1 MNHIFT
7 RASSCTLFVLA
18 FWCASPSVAIAAGAA
33 PQVDW
38 EQPRATQ
45 RTDTGDYEPYVDPRF
60 NSTKSLAA
68 TTGWL
73 KSALERYGAVPAG
86 PYDPTSAF
94 EVNNVRFTGCVMQ
107 WTERRTIDK
116 GRLIQDDDYTLA
128 LGDVGNRPGELQV
141 GPNALTVSL
150 SSSGKPDPLHFVERI
165 QHRDNGAVT
174 SRSEVPR
181 SDNSF
186 VVPLQGR
193 DDSVRRI
200 GTALMHAGRLC
211 RGSAA
216 AR

>member
-1 MNHIFT
+1 MSNMFA
-7 RASSCTLFVLA
+7 RVLSRSLFVLA
-18 FWCASPSVAIAAGAA
+18 FWCAGPSVAISAGAA

-38 EQPRATQ
+38 EQPRAAQ
-45 RTDTGDYEPYVDPRF
+45 RTDAGDYSPYVDPRF
-60 NSTKSLAA
+60 SSTKSLAA

-73 KSALERYGAVPAG
+73 KSALERYGAVPPG

-94 EVNNVRFTGCVMQ
+94 ELNNVRFTGCVMQ
-107 WTERRTIDK
+107 WTERRTIEK

-128 LGDVGNRPGELQV
+128 LGDVGNQPGDLQV
-141 GPNALTVSL
+141 TRNALTVSL

-165 QHRDNGAVT
+165 QHRENGAVT

-181 SDNSF
+181 TDSSF
-186 VVPLQGR
+186 VVPLQAR